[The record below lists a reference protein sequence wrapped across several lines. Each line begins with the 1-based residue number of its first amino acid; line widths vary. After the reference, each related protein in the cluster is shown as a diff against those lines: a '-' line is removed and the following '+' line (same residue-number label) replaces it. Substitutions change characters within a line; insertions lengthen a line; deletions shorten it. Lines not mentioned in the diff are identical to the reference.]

1 MMYKKIPK
9 YRVGSRVRVK
19 KMSQEHYTHYGC
31 LANIGKVGVIKKYEY
46 ERYGYYPYHVS
57 FNNSDNLITYLEEEL
72 ELIVEIGEQLE
83 QQLEFDFMKE

>member
-9 YRVGSRVRVK
+9 YRVGSRVRIK
-19 KMSQEHYTHYGC
+19 KMSEEHYTHYGC

-83 QQLEFDFMKE
+83 FDFMKE